1 MQGQIPKKTFATV
14 LHPVRRP
21 LTPTLAG
28 STDTLI
34 LCLSCGEPATQAEG
48 LLLDLLSEEDFE
60 SLKTGAAYTRKRE
73 LRFPPEETAILHQS
87 AGREAEQ
94 RRKSDAT
101 QSMIVT
107 AADYKAYGISFLTEF
122 PTARINWEG
131 HPHKIT
137 LVDVMPQIDEAF
149 TNALLVIVLTPDVK
163 ARVRYEVEQEVAAL
177 YKDER
182 ESEEERSSK
191 LTARVGLY
199 LIREMAV
206 KLK

>member
-73 LRFPPEETAILHQS
+73 LRFPIRWTG
-87 AGREAEQ
+87 GRAAAKIRSNAEHD
-94 RRKSDAT
+94 R
-101 QSMIVT
+101 
-107 AADYKAYGISFLTEF
+107 
-122 PTARINWEG
+122 N
-131 HPHKIT
+131 
-137 LVDVMPQIDEAF
+137 
-149 TNALLVIVLTPDVK
+149 
-163 ARVRYEVEQEVAAL
+163 
-177 YKDER
+177 
-182 ESEEERSSK
+182 RS
-191 LTARVGLY
+191 GL
-199 LIREMAV
+199 
-206 KLK
+206 